1 VTGEAYFEVAHNSS
15 KQFIVH
21 NGSIDIMVTGT
32 HFNVNA
38 FEDDDNNIKVTLLEG
53 AVKVKNGSSNGAL
66 MPGQQALIHNEV
78 KIVNNVNVENVMA
91 WKNGYFQFDK
101 AGLHSVLKQV
111 SRWYDVEVVYEGNNQ
126 ERQFVGEI
134 ERDLSLSEMLRIL
147 EINKVSF
154 AIEGKK
160 LIIKPD

>member
-1 VTGEAYFEVAHNSS
+1 
-15 KQFIVH
+15 
-21 NGSIDIMVTGT
+21 
-32 HFNVNA
+32 
-38 FEDDDNNIKVTLLEG
+38 
-53 AVKVKNGSSNGAL
+53 
-66 MPGQQALIHNEV
+66 
-78 KIVNNVNVENVMA
+78 MA

-111 SRWYDVEVVYEGNNQ
+111 SRWYDVEVVYEGNNR